1 MKKIIFYSLILCY
14 IFQIGC
20 KDATLVNKMER
31 LQPEQ
36 IFIKDFPRPEILKH
50 LRDNVYSFTFIED
63 SIPYIDGEDS
73 LFQIVLKD
81 KTSILYYNS
90 SMYRN
95 TAFIILGDLD
105 GKEFKLFTTNTI
117 MKASAYYLNNK
128 NVLFEIE
135 EFIHPLISQNSYFLL
150 PPLLS
155 ESDKIYNISSLSKG
169 SYWLPDSTG
178 VFSEFI
184 DVHLQDSVSNSSIY
198 IKGLLKGD
206 YIIDSVMVR
215 DRGFI
220 ISDYLRKL
228 QWDSINILQS
238 QIINQQII
246 HSK

>member
-1 MKKIIFYSLILCY
+1 MKKIIFYGSILYC
-14 IFQIGC
+14 IFQFGC

-36 IFIKDFPRPEILKH
+36 IFIKDFPRSEILKH

-90 SMYRN
+90 SLYQS
-95 TAFIILGDLD
+95 TAFILLGDLD
-105 GKEFKLFTTNTI
+105 GKEFKLFRTNTI
-117 MKASAYYLNNK
+117 KKVSAYYLDNK
-128 NVLFEIE
+128 NVFFEIE
-135 EFIHPLISQNSYFLL
+135 EFIHPLLSQNSYFILT
-150 PPLLS
+150 PLLS
-155 ESDKIYNISSLSKG
+155 ESDEIPNISLLSKG

-178 VFSEFI
+178 VFSESI

-198 IKGLLKGD
+198 IKGLLKRD
-206 YIIDSVMVR
+206 CIIDSIKVR
-215 DRGFI
+215 DRRFI
-220 ISDYLRKL
+220 ISDSLRKL